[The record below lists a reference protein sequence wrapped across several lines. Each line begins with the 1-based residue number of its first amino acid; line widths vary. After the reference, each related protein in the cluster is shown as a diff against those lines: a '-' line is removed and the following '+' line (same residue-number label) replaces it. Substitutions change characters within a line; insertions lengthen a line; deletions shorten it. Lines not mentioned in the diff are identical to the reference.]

1 MAGQADSGGRDKQ
14 RGVALVT
21 GAAQGVGRATAL
33 RLAADGVSVA
43 VNDIADDGR
52 ITELAE

>member
-1 MAGQADSGGRDKQ
+1 MPGDQASQDRHDPR

-33 RLAADGVSVA
+33 RLAADGFTVA
-43 VNDIADDGR
+43 VNDITDGR
-52 ITELAE
+52 CY